1 LVDIRSASNE
11 RRFVME
17 RGEANLDDLYQD
29 LAHRFRA
36 LSRLFGQLGSPE
48 SAQALLDSLISED
61 GVAFNRFVDRVDYPM
76 PIGKCFWLKEIIE
89 STIGGP
95 NGTVEECWLRDDLTS
110 QERGLY
116 LAIAWRHNILVALEE
131 RPKLTLEDRRVVI
144 PPGPFLDE
152 LKANGLVTC
161 EWRITYSS
169 IGVAAGKPQ
178 RVCI

>member
-1 LVDIRSASNE
+1 
-11 RRFVME
+11 ME
-17 RGEANLDDLYQD
+17 RGEANLDNLYQD

-36 LSRLFGQLGSPE
+36 LSQLFGQLGSPE
-48 SAQALLDSLISED
+48 SAQALLDSLITED
-61 GVAFNRFVDRVDYPM
+61 GVAFNRLVDSVDYPM

-110 QERGLY
+110 RERALY
-116 LAIAWRHNILVALEE
+116 LAIAWRHNILVAWEE
-131 RPKLTLEDRRVVI
+131 RPKLTLEDGRLERIVI

-161 EWRITYSS
+161 ALRITYSP
-169 IGVAAGKPQ
+169 IHGVAAGKPQ
-178 RVCI
+178 RLCF

>member
-1 LVDIRSASNE
+1 MRLVPHDCYGSSVSRHKVGFKRE
-11 RRFVME
+11 EFVME
-17 RGEANLDDLYQD
+17 RGEANLDNLYQD

-36 LSRLFGQLGSPE
+36 LSQLFGQLGSPE
-48 SAQALLDSLISED
+48 SAQALLDSL
-61 GVAFNRFVDRVDYPM
+61 DYPM

-110 QERGLY
+110 RERALY
-116 LAIAWRHNILVALEE
+116 LAIAWRHNILVAWEE
-131 RPKLTLEDRRVVI
+131 RPKLTLEDGRVVI
-144 PPGPFLDE
+144 PPGPFRDE
-152 LKANGLVTC
+152 LKANGLVTG
-161 EWRITYSS
+161 EWRITYAP